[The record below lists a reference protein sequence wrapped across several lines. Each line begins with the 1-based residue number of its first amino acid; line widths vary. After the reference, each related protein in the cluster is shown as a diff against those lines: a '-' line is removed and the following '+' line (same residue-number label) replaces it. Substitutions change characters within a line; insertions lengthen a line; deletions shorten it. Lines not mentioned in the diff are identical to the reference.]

1 MGSNLD
7 INLNFKLFR
16 DANFFRKAKFEENCQ
31 RREMKFPVAL
41 VRLGTLKLSIGNVM
55 ALIESFDPD
64 DDPLRIYLQ

>member
-7 INLNFKLFR
+7 INLNVKLFR
-16 DANFFRKAKFEENCQ
+16 DANFFRKAKLEENCQ
-31 RREMKFPVAL
+31 RREMKFP

-64 DDPLRIYLQ
+64 DDPLRIYSQ

>member
-16 DANFFRKAKFEENCQ
+16 DANFFRKEKLEENCQ
-31 RREMKFPVAL
+31 RREVKFPVAF

>member
-16 DANFFRKAKFEENCQ
+16 DANFFRKAKLEENCQ
-31 RREMKFPVAL
+31 RREMKFPV
-41 VRLGTLKLSIGNVM
+41 RLGTLNLSIGNVM

-64 DDPLRIYLQ
+64 DDPLRIYSQ